1 MNPNV
6 ERAPARIAAESVEA
20 PLLGE
25 AILSLAPGDG
35 EAAVLSLLA
44 ARDEQGNWLA
54 ACGSLLTVPEE
65 AARISW
71 PTWERQ
77 QPQTRGPDHLS
88 EDLDLGA
95 TLDEEPFPELRMLRL
110 PISGEDWRALAEEI
124 DGGEI
129 TVHGEPVRLARGQWS
144 PPGLYSQDGQS
155 DWHRVLRAAQRPVRR
170 VAANLEPPP
179 LPFSDGL
186 WSRGG
191 PAKPVLKQ
199 TREELAGHPTFANW
213 PISLLG
219 IEWTGG
225 LSSSRLLAL

>member
-1 MNPNV
+1 MNP
-6 ERAPARIAAESVEA
+6 SVEA
-20 PLLGE
+20 KVAAKSREAPFLGE
-25 AILSLAPGDG
+25 AILSLAPGHG

-44 ARDEQGNWLA
+44 ARDEQGNW
-54 ACGSLLTVPEE
+54 
-65 AARISW
+65 

-77 QPQTRGPDHLS
+77 QPQTRGPGHLG

-110 PISGEDWRALAEEI
+110 PISGEGWRALAEEI
-124 DGGEI
+124 YDGEI
-129 TVHGEPVRLARGQWS
+129 AVNGEPVRLARGRWS
-144 PPGLYSQDGQS
+144 PVGLYSQDGQS
-155 DWHRVLRAAQRPVRR
+155 DGHRVLRAAQRPVRG
-170 VAANLEPPP
+170 VAASLEPPP

-191 PAKPVLKQ
+191 PAKPVLEQ

-219 IEWTGG
+219 SSGPGG
-225 LSSSRLLAL
+225 LSSSHLLAL